1 MRRFIAGLLALF
13 AVTAQAAVKT
23 EEVTYQGGGVQMKG
37 LIAWDSSIKG
47 KRPAVLVVHEWWGHN
62 DYARSRA
69 KQLAEMGYVAMAV
82 DMYGDGKQA
91 AHPDNAMAFMT
102 EATKDPVQTA
112 ERFNAAYAL
121 LAQRKQTDATRIA
134 AIGYCFGG
142 AVVLNMARLG
152 TDLKGVASFHGALG
166 AWKPAVP
173 GAIKAKVLVL
183 NGADDGMVPAEVVAA
198 FEQEM
203 KTAGADFRVINY
215 PGAQHS
221 FTNPAAT
228 DLGIK
233 FNMPVAYNEA
243 ADKASWAELDGFLKQ
258 VFAVAAAPAA
268 PMRGLNRY

>member
-1 MRRFIAGLLALF
+1 MRSFIAGLLVLLT
-13 AVTAQAAVKT
+13 VTAQAAVKT

-37 LIAWDSSIKG
+37 LIAWDNSIKG

-69 KQLAEMGYVAMAV
+69 TQLAEMGYVAMAV

-121 LAQRKQTDATRIA
+121 LAKRKQTDAANVA

-173 GAIKAKVLVL
+173 GGIKAKLLVL
-183 NGADDGMVPAEVVAA
+183 NGADDGMVPAEVVAG

-215 PGAQHS
+215 PGAKHS

-228 DLGIK
+228 ELGVK

-243 ADKASWAELDGFLKQ
+243 ADKASWAELDAFLKQ
-258 VFAVAAAPAA
+258 VFAVAPAAAA

>member
-1 MRRFIAGLLALF
+1 MRRFIAGLLALLT
-13 AVTAQAAVKT
+13 VTAQAAVKT

-183 NGADDGMVPAEVVAA
+183 NGADDGMVPAEVVAG

-203 KTAGADFRVINY
+203 KAAGADFRVINY
-215 PGAQHS
+215 PGAKHS

-228 DLGIK
+228 ELGIK

-258 VFAVAAAPAA
+258 VFAVAAPAM
-268 PMRGLNRY
+268 PTRSRSGY